1 MKRTTFLILGFF
13 LICEQSFAQITLNMS
28 GYPTSFSVADSIKAT
43 IGNTGIPSL
52 IPGINAVWDFSGVTY
67 SGSNYL
73 TQFIGV
79 PLPETFGTPL
89 SMGSGI
95 TSYQSINFNKISST
109 GYTVDADSISYQYI
123 SLTPLTAGAYDSL
136 IFPNQINY
144 YSSPETVIP
153 FPATMGTTWSN
164 NFSYTD
170 NYFLTVNAL
179 SLSHAAGQFKYTFSE
194 ADTVVGW
201 GQMRV
206 KNIDGTHSGYMDV
219 LQVKRI
225 LNRVDSFFIGGSP
238 ASSILLTLLGVTQGQ
253 SHSYFQY
260 RFYRANEV
268 TPLISVIYSSN
279 AFTTPDSAYIHTQR
293 LASTASVG
301 SISISDK
308 FRIYPN
314 PVNGNMVSIDVPYI
328 QDANWSYEL
337 INISGQK
344 IASEMLTINAHQT
357 HATIIFPRKFAP
369 GIYYLSLRN
378 NNQTVSMK
386 QVEIN
391 SK

>member
-1 MKRTTFLILGFF
+1 M
-13 LICEQSFAQITLNMS
+13 
-28 GYPTSFSVADSIKAT
+28 
-43 IGNTGIPSL
+43 
-52 IPGINAVWDFSGVTY
+52 
-67 SGSNYL
+67 
-73 TQFIGV
+73 GV
-79 PLPETFGTPL
+79 PTPETFGTPL

-95 TSYQSINFNKISST
+95 TSYQSIDFNKISST
-109 GYTVDADSISYQYI
+109 GYTVDADSISYQNI

-153 FPATMGTTWSN
+153 FPATMGTAWGN
-164 NFSYTD
+164 NFSYAD
-170 NYFLTVNAL
+170 NFFLTVGTL
-179 SLSHAAGQFKYTFSE
+179 SLSHAAGQFKFTFSE
-194 ADTVVGW
+194 TDTVVGW

-206 KNIDGTHSGYMDV
+206 KNIDGTHSGYMEV

-225 LNRVDSFFIGGSP
+225 LKRVDSFFLNGSP

-268 TPLISVIYSSN
+268 TPLASVIYSSN
-279 AFTTPDSAYIHTQR
+279 TFTTPDSAYIHTQR

-314 PVNGNMVSIDVPYI
+314 PVNGNTVSIDVPYI
-328 QDANWSYEL
+328 QDANWSYDL
-337 INISGQK
+337 ISISGQNV
-344 IASEMLTINAHQT
+344 ACEMLAINAYQT
-357 HATIIFPRKFAP
+357 RATIVFPRKLAP
-369 GIYYLSLRN
+369 GIYSLCLKN
-378 NNQTVSMK
+378 NNLMVSVK